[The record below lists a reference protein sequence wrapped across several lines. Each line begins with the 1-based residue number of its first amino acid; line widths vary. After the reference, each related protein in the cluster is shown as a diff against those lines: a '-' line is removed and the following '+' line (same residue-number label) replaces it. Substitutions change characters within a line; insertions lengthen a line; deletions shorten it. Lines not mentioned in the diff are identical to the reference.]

1 MTIFKLSY
9 ENIIKKIL
17 HTSYKKNLE
26 QRYFMNELLIFQRV
40 LCTVIFAL

>member
-17 HTSYKKNLE
+17 HTYKKNLE
-26 QRYFMNELLIFQRV
+26 QRYFMNELFTFQRV